1 MLVIWFLVPLPF
13 LNPTWTSGSSQF
25 THCWSLAW
33 NFEHYFTSVWDEYQ
47 LRLSAKC
54 HFQGLKTGLCLVP
67 TGLRASPRGN
77 QHWWRDSVCVC
88 VCVCTRVCAVSL
100 IYFQQMC
107 FLCSNSLW
115 ADGEGKLC
123 SLVCSS
129 VCLKYT
135 FMMNVNV
142 GEEADR
148 QAEVY
153 PFLKSL
159 VLCSGSTGG
168 GFDPRKH
175 LTMSGDI
182 LGLSQDWGEVWAP
195 NIS

>member
-33 NFEHYFTSVWDEYQ
+33 NFEHYFTSVWDENQ

-54 HFQGLKTGLCLVP
+54 HFQGLKTGWCLVP
-67 TGLRASPRGN
+67 TGLRASPSGN
-77 QHWWRDSVCVC
+77 QHWWRDSVCVY
-88 VCVCTRVCAVSL
+88 VCVQSL
-100 IYFQQMC
+100 LFI
-107 FLCSNSLW
+107 SNRCVFF
-115 ADGEGKLC
+115 APIHCGLC

-135 FMMNVNV
+135 FMMNINV

-148 QAEVY
+148 Q
-153 PFLKSL
+153 
-159 VLCSGSTGG
+159 TGG
-168 GFDPRKH
+168 SLSIPQEFG
-175 LTMSGDI
+175 TMQWLNWRWFWPQETSDNVWRYSGVVTG
-182 LGLSQDWGEVWAP
+182 LRRGLS
-195 NIS
+195 S

>member
-33 NFEHYFTSVWDEYQ
+33 NFEHYFTSMWDEYQ

-88 VCVCTRVCAVSL
+88 VCVHTCV
-100 IYFQQMC
+100 
-107 FLCSNSLW
+107 
-115 ADGEGKLC
+115 C
-123 SLVCSS
+123 SLSYLFPTDVFS
-129 VCLKYT
+129 LLQFT
-135 FMMNVNV
+135 V
-142 GEEADR
+142 GRWRGKAL
-148 QAEVY
+148 Q
-153 PFLKSL
+153 
-159 VLCSGSTGG
+159 
-168 GFDPRKH
+168 
-175 LTMSGDI
+175 
-182 LGLSQDWGEVWAP
+182 LGLQLCLFKIHIYDERKCGRWGRQTGRSLSIPQEFGTMQWLNWRWFWPQETSDNVWRY
-195 NIS
+195 SGVVTGLRRGLSS

>member
-33 NFEHYFTSVWDEYQ
+33 NFEHYFTSMWDEYQ

-88 VCVCTRVCAVSL
+88 VCVCAHTCVRSL
-100 IYFQQMC
+100 SYLFPTDV
-107 FLCSNSLW
+107 FSLLQFTVGRW
-115 ADGEGKLC
+115 RGKAL
-123 SLVCSS
+123 
-129 VCLKYT
+129 
-135 FMMNVNV
+135 
-142 GEEADR
+142 
-148 QAEVY
+148 Q
-153 PFLKSL
+153 
-159 VLCSGSTGG
+159 
-168 GFDPRKH
+168 
-175 LTMSGDI
+175 
-182 LGLSQDWGEVWAP
+182 LGLQLCLFKIHIYDERKCGREGRQTGRSLSIPQEFGTMQWLNWRWFWPQETSDNVWRY
-195 NIS
+195 SGVVTGLRRGLSS